1 MLNAKPAKYSSMLD
15 HATGHDAYSCAARD
29 RSRPGWGTRTEGR
42 PATHDVLLEEAMP
55 MRPRRIRAIP
65 TVALLM
71 ALPLLLSGCPKRADV
86 ADIGAHPAVCQPVAG
101 TSSTSTAGQ
110 TTSPGDAS
118 RSYSSTLT
126 PKEEM
131 VKPPTSIQES
141 PAMGAPSAGP
151 TGMVG
156 EGS

>member
-29 RSRPGWGTRTEGR
+29 RSRPGWGTLTEGR
-42 PATHDVLLEEAMP
+42 SATHDILSEEAMP

-86 ADIGAHPAVCQPVAG
+86 ADISAQPAAG
-101 TSSTSTAGQ
+101 QVEARAPATSTPGQ
-110 TTSPGDAS
+110 TASPGDTS
-118 RSYSSTLT
+118 RS
-126 PKEEM
+126 
-131 VKPPTSIQES
+131 
-141 PAMGAPSAGP
+141 
-151 TGMVG
+151 
-156 EGS
+156 